1 MFGVTTWTK
10 RESTQANHSSSF
22 FAAAEPGRGRAPRP
36 RRPAFFI
43 RVSISR
49 MMTALSLICSP
60 STIWVGSVVVG
71 GTGIRGMRGMNEG
84 Y

>member
-1 MFGVTTWTK
+1 
-10 RESTQANHSSSF
+10 
-22 FAAAEPGRGRAPRP
+22 
-36 RRPAFFI
+36 
-43 RVSISR
+43 